1 MSASD
6 QPGRR
11 LIESLGRPFPAE
23 ELFDVVPDIVFFV
36 KDHDGRYVSV
46 NRTLADRC
54 GLDERSQ
61 AIGHTALE
69 LFPPPLGEAY
79 ARQDREI
86 IRTGR
91 GIRDRLELH
100 LYPYGRRGW
109 CLTYKE
115 PLADRSGRII
125 GLCGIS
131 RDLRSPFEGRGDLDR
146 LSTVL
151 DHIHQNIDQPLRLG
165 QLAEMARLSP
175 YQLDQRIRSLF
186 QLSVR
191 QFLIKVRIDSACEQL
206 NRSDQPIANIALD
219 CGYSDQSAFSRQ
231 FRQVVG
237 ISPLAYRK
245 RSRSK

>member
-1 MSASD
+1 MPD
-6 QPGRR
+6 PDHPGR
-11 LIESLGRPFPAE
+11 LLLEALGRPFPAE
-23 ELFDVVPDIVFFV
+23 ELFDVVPDIVFFI
-36 KDHDGRYVSV
+36 KDREGRYVSV

-54 GLDERSQ
+54 GLDERSE
-61 AIGHTALE
+61 AIGHTARE
-69 LFPPPLGEAY
+69 LYPHPLGEAY
-79 ARQDREI
+79 ARQDHEI
-86 IRTGR
+86 ISTGR

-100 LYPYGRRGW
+100 LYPHGRRGW

-131 RDLRSPFEGRGDLDR
+131 RDLRSPFEARGDLDR
-146 LSTVL
+146 LSQVL
-151 DHIHQNIDQPLRLG
+151 DHIHQHIDEPLRLG
-165 QLAEMARLSP
+165 RLAEMAELSP

-191 QFLIKVRIDSACEQL
+191 QFLIKVRIDSACEKL
-206 NRSDQPIANIALD
+206 ARSEHPIARVALD

-245 RSRSK
+245 RSRST